1 MEAPEE
7 RNIQNIRRTF
17 RSFGAETP
25 SGFAAINIWPLC
37 GQAATRLTLLVGR
50 RARLSKV
57 EPLWYTCRFIR

>member
-37 GQAATRLTLLVGR
+37 GQAATRLPYSWAV
-50 RARLSKV
+50 ARLSKV